1 MCLLILRCSRSI
13 LEEKHCF
20 RLNVCLHFY
29 LNYSLVASV
38 VETFHFGSAPA
49 PALNMGSLLDLEF
62 ELQLPLFFTAPDPA
76 KKGGSNSTTLP
87 QGFTK
92 KRLLILFTVFISVFR
107 IRIRTDPHKE
117 MPPGSGSVWTD
128 ADPDPGVKKA
138 QEMYRFIR

>member
-62 ELQLPLFFTAPDPA
+62 EL
-76 KKGGSNSTTLP
+76 
-87 QGFTK
+87 
-92 KRLLILFTVFISVFR
+92 
-107 IRIRTDPHKE
+107 
-117 MPPGSGSVWTD
+117 
-128 ADPDPGVKKA
+128 
-138 QEMYRFIR
+138 